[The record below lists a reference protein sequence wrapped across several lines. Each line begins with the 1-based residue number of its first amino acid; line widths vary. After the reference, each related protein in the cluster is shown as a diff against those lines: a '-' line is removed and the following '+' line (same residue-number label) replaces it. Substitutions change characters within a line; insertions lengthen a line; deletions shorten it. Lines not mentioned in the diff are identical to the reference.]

1 MRSLRH
7 RNAEGAWLVLA
18 AVADGTTF
26 RTAHLPGMHLSPTVT
41 GIAEPATL
49 LMARRCREL
58 RAQGKDV
65 IDLSLGEPDHAPPA
79 FALKAAE
86 EALKGNWHKYP
97 PVNGYQDVRE
107 AIARKFKRDNG
118 LDYTADQIVVSTG
131 AKQVIMN
138 VVLSLVS
145 PGDEVV
151 IPAPFWVTYAE
162 QVKLAGGKPV
172 IVTSSLEEDWKAPIE
187 RIAAAITPRTRLL
200 MFSSPCNPSGSVLTA
215 AELAALAEV
224 VARHP
229 ELYVISDEIYE
240 HIVFDGTH
248 RSFAALPG
256 MYERTITVNGLSK
269 AFALTGWRVGYIG
282 APQWIAKACNTI
294 QGQFTSGT
302 NSIAQRVALACMEA
316 DPVLLA
322 SMRDDFRRR
331 RDLVL
336 SAMEQVPGWRCNVPQ
351 GAFYVLPDVRAS
363 INGRTIKNSVDLSL
377 HLLDAAGVSLVE
389 GDSFGAAGTVRISYA
404 TSDANLTEAMARIAR
419 AVSAL
424 T

>member
-1 MRSLRH
+1 
-7 RNAEGAWLVLA
+7 
-18 AVADGTTF
+18 
-26 RTAHLPGMHLSPTVT
+26 MHLSPTVQ

-58 RAQGKDV
+58 KAQGKDV

-79 FALKAAE
+79 FAIKAAE

-97 PVNGYQDVRE
+97 PVNGYLDVRE

-118 LDYTADQIVVSTG
+118 LDYSADQIVVSTG
-131 AKQVIMN
+131 AKQAIMN
-138 VVLSLVS
+138 VVLSLIG

-162 QVKLAGGKPV
+162 QVKMAGGKPV
-172 IVTSSLEEDWKAPIE
+172 IVHSSLEEDWKAPID

-215 AELAALAEV
+215 DELRALADV
-224 VARHP
+224 LAQHP

-256 MYERTITVNGLSK
+256 MFERTITVNGLSK

-282 APQWIAKACNTI
+282 APTWIAKACNTV

-316 DPVLLA
+316 DPAQLGG
-322 SMRDDFRRR
+322 MRADFLRR

-336 SAMEQVPGWRCNVPQ
+336 EGLKTIPGWRCNVPQ
-351 GAFYVLPDVRAS
+351 GAFYVLPDVRS
-363 INGRTIKNSVDLSL
+363 SFNGGTVKNSVDLSL
-377 HLLDAAGVSLVE
+377 YLLDVAGVSLVE
-389 GDSFGAAGTVRISYA
+389 GDSFGAPGTVRISYA
-404 TSDANLTEAMARIAR
+404 TSDANITNAIGRIAK
-419 AVSAL
+419 AIAEL
-424 T
+424 K

>member
-1 MRSLRH
+1 
-7 RNAEGAWLVLA
+7 
-18 AVADGTTF
+18 
-26 RTAHLPGMHLSPTVT
+26 MHLSPTVQ

-58 RAQGKDV
+58 KAQGKDV

-79 FALKAAE
+79 FAIKAAE

-97 PVNGYQDVRE
+97 PVNGYLDVRE

-118 LDYTADQIVVSTG
+118 LDYSADQIVVSTG
-131 AKQVIMN
+131 AKQAIMN
-138 VVLSLVS
+138 VVLSLIG

-162 QVKLAGGKPV
+162 QVKMAGGKPV
-172 IVTSSLEEDWKAPIE
+172 IVHSSLEEDWKAPID

-215 AELAALAEV
+215 DELRALADV
-224 VARHP
+224 VAQHP

-256 MYERTITVNGLSK
+256 MFERTITVNGLSK

-282 APQWIAKACNTI
+282 APTWIAKACNTV

-316 DPVLLA
+316 DPAQLGG
-322 SMRDDFRRR
+322 MRADFLRR

-336 SAMEQVPGWRCNVPQ
+336 EGLKTIPGWRCNVPQ
-351 GAFYVLPDVRAS
+351 GAFYVLPDVRS
-363 INGRTIKNSVDLSL
+363 SFNGGTVKNSVDLSL
-377 HLLDAAGVSLVE
+377 YLLDVAGVSLVE
-389 GDSFGAAGTVRISYA
+389 GDSFGAPGTVRISYA
-404 TSDANLTEAMARIAR
+404 TSDANITNAIGRIAK
-419 AVSAL
+419 AIAEL
-424 T
+424 K